1 MNAGLVGDV
10 GRLFSWAL
18 KCFISV
24 GGVFMRIFNLKNII
38 AKSILKHGGC
48 RKVDVSIKKNMRQI
62 SLINIV
68 DLLDFNVR

>member
-24 GGVFMRIFNLKNII
+24 GGFYAHFQFK
-38 AKSILKHGGC
+38 KYYCKKHFKAWGMQKGGC
-48 RKVDVSIKKNMRQI
+48 IDKKEHATDF
-62 SLINIV
+62 INKYRGFIG
-68 DLLDFNVR
+68 L